1 MFNEQIATATKAME
15 TWQKPAKEAFHLW
28 VSFFPVAPFFGVEWR
43 FADSMQVPNAAA
55 PFMPAATPTAKPA
68 PKPAAKPAA
77 TLKVVETKPVKVEA
91 PKPKPVARAEPTPK
105 VAAPKPGPK
114 QAPKPSAKAAA
125 PKAEAPKAAPKPA
138 VKAVAK
144 TEAPKAAAKA
154 ETPKPAPKAAP
165 KPVAQAAQ
173 KVEAPKVE
181 APKAES
187 PKVAVA
193 KPAAPKR
200 AADGRPTSLLASAPV
215 KPDDLKLIK
224 GIGPSL
230 EKQLNGLGIYK
241 FEQIAEFD
249 DKALAWVD
257 DNLTAFKGRCFRDD
271 WVGQAKTQLG

>member
-15 TWQKPAKEAFHLW
+15 TWQKPAKEAFDLW

-43 FADSMQVPNAAA
+43 FADSMQVPNAAT
-55 PFMPAATPTAKPA
+55 PFMPVATPTVKPA

-91 PKPKPVARAEPTPK
+91 PKPKPAAKAEATPK
-105 VAAPKPGPK
+105 VAAPKPAPK
-114 QAPKPSAKAAA
+114 QAPKPAAKAAAPKAEA

-138 VKAVAK
+138 PKPAVKAVAK
-144 TEAPKAAAKA
+144 T
-154 ETPKPAPKAAP
+154 
-165 KPVAQAAQ
+165 
-173 KVEAPKVE
+173 E

>member
-15 TWQKPAKEAFHLW
+15 TWQKPAKEAFDLW

-55 PFMPAATPTAKPA
+55 PFMPVATPTAKPA

-91 PKPKPVARAEPTPK
+91 PKPKPAAKAEATPK
-105 VAAPKPGPK
+105 VAAPK
-114 QAPKPSAKAAA
+114 QAPKPAAKAAA
-125 PKAEAPKAAPKPA
+125 PKAEASKSAPKPA
-138 VKAVAK
+138 PKPAMKAVAT
-144 TEAPKAAAKA
+144 TEAPKAAVKA

-165 KPVAQAAQ
+165 KPVAQAAPQ
-173 KVEAPKVE
+173 VEASKPD
-181 APKAES
+181 APKAET